1 MIYLI
6 TCLAETISL
15 PSLGVTLNRGDSFE
29 CPKHLYA
36 SNKELKSLVG
46 SGDLSAQ
53 PRMPV
58 VQDSQKKGLVARV
71 GAPKTPIQAP
81 QQSVVH
87 KTEVHHH
94 ENSVDL
100 DSLASKL
107 LEKLSGVLSPEMIAQ
122 AVASQIP
129 QQQVVVQ
136 PSQQT
141 QATQVQQT
149 AIAPS
154 EELTFIPSKIIS
166 SDVKSSATSTVSES
180 SGQDAELGDALAAL
194 RAMRKTKK

>member
-1 MIYLI
+1 M
-6 TCLAETISL
+6 
-15 PSLGVTLNRGDSFE
+15 
-29 CPKHLYA
+29 

-46 SGDLSAQ
+46 SGVLSAQ

-58 VQDSQKKGLVARV
+58 VQESQKKGLVARV
-71 GAPKTPIQAP
+71 GTPKSPITAP
-81 QQSVVH
+81 QPNIVH

-94 ENSVDL
+94 ESSVDL

-122 AVASQIP
+122 AVASQLP

-136 PSQQT
+136 QANPQQQGAQPSFIT
-141 QATQVQQT
+141 
-149 AIAPS
+149 PS

-166 SDVKSSATSTVSES
+166 ADVKSSATSTVSES
-180 SGQDAELGDALAAL
+180 SGQDAELGDALGAL
-194 RAMRKTKK
+194 RAMRKAQK

>member
-6 TCLAETISL
+6 TCLAEKVSL

-58 VQDSQKKGLVARV
+58 VQESQKKGLVARV
-71 GAPKTPIQAP
+71 GAPKSPIQTP

-94 ENSVDL
+94 ESNVDL

-122 AVASQIP
+122 AVASQLP

-136 PSQQT
+136 QANPQQ
-141 QATQVQQT
+141 QGAQSSFV
-149 AIAPS
+149 APS

-166 SDVKSSATSTVSES
+166 SPIFPIIK
-180 SGQDAELGDALAAL
+180 
-194 RAMRKTKK
+194 